1 MVKSNFTGVSQGE
14 TMQTQQKYINQ
25 TNNIKMPMVG
35 FGTYQLSI
43 DQAEFCV
50 KEALEAGFRH
60 IDSAEGY
67 NNEEGTGKGI
77 KAAGVARDDVFVTTK
92 LFPGNKQWGAPEKT
106 YEQTIETLKK
116 QLKQL
121 QLDYVDLYLIHAPL
135 SELRLEQWNALVEL
149 KKLGLTRHIGVSNYN
164 EERIKEILDAGLAK
178 PEANQVEFHPICAQ
192 IELTRYMKE
201 NSIAPIA
208 YSSLAPLS
216 TWRIEEGQGGE
227 VLAEKKE
234 ESQLLTKEIATKLKV
249 SEAKL
254 LLRWGLQHGYC
265 VLTRSTKPERIREN
279 LNLFDF
285 EIPDDDMERLNRLNQ
300 NQAFAW
306 AASGLNP
313 MEAAPPLKKR

>member
-1 MVKSNFTGVSQGE
+1 
-14 TMQTQQKYINQ
+14 MQTQQKYINL

-50 KEALEAGFRH
+50 KEALKAGFRH

-67 NNEEGTGKGI
+67 NNEEGTGKGV
-77 KAAGVARDDVFVTTK
+77 KATGVSRDDIFVTTK
-92 LFPGNKQWGAPEKT
+92 LFPGYKQWGMPEKT
-106 YEQTIETLKK
+106 YEQTIETLKN
-116 QLKQL
+116 QLRLL

-135 SELRLEQWNALVEL
+135 SELRLEQWAALVEL
-149 KKLGLTRHIGVSNYN
+149 KKSGLTKYIGVSNYN
-164 EERIKEILDAGLAK
+164 EEKIKEILDAGLAK

-192 IELTRYMKE
+192 IDLTRYMKE

-216 TWRIEEGQGGE
+216 IWRAEEGQGGE
-227 VLAEKKE
+227 VLVEIKE
-234 ESQLLTKEIATKLKV
+234 ECQLVTKEIATKLKV
-249 SEAKL
+249 SETKL

-265 VLTRSTKPERIREN
+265 VLTRSSKPEHIREN
-279 LNLFDF
+279 LNLFSF
-285 EIPDDDMERLNRLNQ
+285 EIPENDMERLNRLNQ

-306 AASGLNP
+306 AANGLNP
-313 MEAAPPLKKR
+313 MEVAPPLKR

>member
-1 MVKSNFTGVSQGE
+1 MMEISKSTRNG
-14 TMQTQQKYINQ
+14 ID
-25 TNNIKMPMVG
+25 MPLVG

-50 KEALEAGFRH
+50 NEALKAGFRH

-77 KAAGVARDDVFVTTK
+77 KAAEVSRDDIFVTSK
-92 LFPGNKQWGAPEKT
+92 LFPGYKQWGAPEKT
-106 YEQTIETLKK
+106 YEQTIETLKN
-116 QLKQL
+116 QLGQL

-149 KKLGLTRHIGVSNYN
+149 KKSGLTRHIGVSNYN
-164 EERIKEILDAGLAK
+164 EERINEIMDAGLAK

-192 IELTRYMKE
+192 IDLTRYMKE
-201 NSIAPIA
+201 NSIEPIA

-216 TWRIEEGQGGE
+216 TWRAEEGQGGE
-227 VLAEKKE
+227 VLAEIKE
-234 ESQLLTKEIATKLKV
+234 ECQLATHEIAAKLKV
-249 SEAKL
+249 SEAQV

-265 VLTRSTKPERIREN
+265 VLTKSSKPERIREN
-279 LNLFDF
+279 LHVFGF
-285 EIPDDDMERLNRLNQ
+285 EIPDSDMERLNRLNQ
-300 NQAFAW
+300 NQAIAW

-313 MEAAPPLKKR
+313 MEVAPPLK

>member
-1 MVKSNFTGVSQGE
+1 MNIHLEKEEKIMEISKSTCNEIG
-14 TMQTQQKYINQ
+14 
-25 TNNIKMPMVG
+25 MPLVG

-43 DQAEFCV
+43 DQVEFCV

-77 KAAGVARDDVFVTTK
+77 KAAGVSRDDIFVTTK
-92 LFPGNKQWGAPEKT
+92 LFPGYKQWGMPEKN
-106 YEQTIETLKK
+106 YEQTIETLKN

-121 QLDYVDLYLIHAPL
+121 QLDYIDLYLIHAPL
-135 SELRLEQWNALVEL
+135 SELRLEQWNALIEL
-149 KKLGLTRHIGVSNYN
+149 KKSGLTKHIGVSNYN
-164 EERIKEILDAGLAK
+164 EERFKEILDAGLEK

-192 IELTRYMKE
+192 TDLTGYMKK

-216 TWRIEEGQGGE
+216 TWRVEEGQGGE
-227 VLAEKKE
+227 VLAEIKE
-234 ESQLLTKEIATKLKV
+234 ECQLVTNEIATKLKI

-254 LLRWGLQHGYC
+254 LLRWGLQHSYC
-265 VLTRSTKPERIREN
+265 VLTKSSKPERIREN

-285 EIPDDDMERLNRLNQ
+285 EIPDNDMNQLNQ
-300 NQAFAW
+300 LNQDQAIAW

-313 MEAAPPLKKR
+313 MEVAPPLK

>member
-1 MVKSNFTGVSQGE
+1 MMEISKSTRSGIG
-14 TMQTQQKYINQ
+14 
-25 TNNIKMPMVG
+25 MPLVG
-35 FGTYQLSI
+35 FGTYQLSV

-50 KEALEAGFRH
+50 NEALKVGFKH

-77 KAAGVARDDVFVTTK
+77 KAAGIPRDDIFVTTK
-92 LFPGNKQWGAPEKT
+92 LFPGYKPWAAPEKN
-106 YEQTIETLKK
+106 YKQTIETLKN
-116 QLKQL
+116 QLRQL

-149 KKLGLTRHIGVSNYN
+149 KKSGLTKHIGVSNYN
-164 EERIKEILDAGLAK
+164 EEKLREIFDADLPK

-192 IELTRYMKE
+192 TDLTRYMKE

-216 TWRIEEGQGGE
+216 TWRAEEGQGGE
-227 VLAEKKE
+227 VLAEMKE
-234 ESQLLTKEIATKLKV
+234 ECQLVTNEIAAKLEV

-265 VLTRSTKPERIREN
+265 VLTKSSKPERIREN

-285 EIPDDDMERLNRLNQ
+285 EIPENDMERLNRLNQ
-300 NQAFAW
+300 NQAIAW
-306 AASGLNP
+306 AADGLNP
-313 MEAAPPLKKR
+313 MEAAPPLK

>member
-1 MVKSNFTGVSQGE
+1 MEISKSARNVIG
-14 TMQTQQKYINQ
+14 
-25 TNNIKMPMVG
+25 MPLVG

-50 KEALEAGFRH
+50 NEALKAGFRH

-77 KAAGVARDDVFVTTK
+77 KAAGVNRDDIFVTTK
-92 LFPGNKQWGAPEKT
+92 LFPGYKPWGVPEKT
-106 YEQTIETLKK
+106 YDQTIETLKN

-149 KKLGLTRHIGVSNYN
+149 KKSGLARHIGVSNFN
-164 EERIKEILDAGLAK
+164 EDTLKEILNAGLAK

-192 IELTRYMKE
+192 IDLTRYMKE

-227 VLAEKKE
+227 VLAEIKKE
-234 ESQLLTKEIATKLKV
+234 CQLVTSEIAAKLKV

-265 VLTRSTKPERIREN
+265 VLTKSSKPERIREN

-285 EIPDDDMERLNRLNQ
+285 EIPDNDMERLNRLNQ
-300 NQAFAW
+300 GHAIAW
-306 AASGLNP
+306 AADGLNP
-313 MEAAPPLKKR
+313 MEAAPPLK

>member
-1 MVKSNFTGVSQGE
+1 MMEISKSTRNGIG
-14 TMQTQQKYINQ
+14 
-25 TNNIKMPMVG
+25 MPLVG

-50 KEALEAGFRH
+50 KEALKTGFRH

-67 NNEEGTGKGI
+67 NNEEGTGKAI
-77 KAAGVARDDVFVTTK
+77 KVAGVPRDEIFVTTK
-92 LFPGNKQWGAPEKT
+92 LFPGYKQWGAPEKT
-106 YEQTIETLKK
+106 YEQTIEALKN

-121 QLDYVDLYLIHAPL
+121 QLDHVDLYLIHAPL
-135 SELRLEQWNALVEL
+135 SELRLEQWNAFIEL
-149 KKLGLTRHIGVSNYN
+149 KKSGLTRHIGVANYN
-164 EERIKEILDAGLAK
+164 EERLKEILDAGLAK
-178 PEANQVEFHPICAQ
+178 PEANQVEFHPMCAQ
-192 IELTRYMKE
+192 IDLTKYMKE
-201 NSIAPIA
+201 NGVAPIA

-216 TWRIEEGQGGE
+216 SWRAEEGQGGE
-227 VLAEKKE
+227 VLAGIKKE
-234 ESQLLTKEIATKLKV
+234 CQSVTKEIATKLKV

-265 VLTRSTKPERIREN
+265 VLTKSSKPERIREN

-285 EIPDDDMERLNRLNQ
+285 ELSDNDMERLNRLNQ

-313 MEAAPPLKKR
+313 MKVAPPLK